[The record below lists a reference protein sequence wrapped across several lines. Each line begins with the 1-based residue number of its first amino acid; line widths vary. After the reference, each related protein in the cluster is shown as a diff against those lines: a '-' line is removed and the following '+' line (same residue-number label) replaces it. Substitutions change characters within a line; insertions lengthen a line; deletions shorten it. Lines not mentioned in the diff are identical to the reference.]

1 MKFTD
6 IPVWITGIY
15 GIPETNQRHL
25 MWNLLRNLHSGDQLP
40 WFVGGD
46 FIEILHSG
54 EKKSGRIC
62 GPSQMSAFNS
72 TLTECGSSNI
82 GFEGFRYT
90 WTNNRRV
97 PGTVRCRLDR
107 VCVNEEAIY
116 LSLTTMVSHIE
127 QPSLDH
133 IPIFF
138 RLARPDKPAPL
149 SRGRPFR
156 FEAMWIHKDDCEEI
170 IHKVWRTLEDLI
182 RLL

>member
-1 MKFTD
+1 MGFLKL
-6 IPVWITGIY
+6 IKGISCGIY
-15 GIPETNQRHL
+15 FGICIVAINYPGLWEAIL
-25 MWNLLRNLHSGDQLP
+25 MRSYTPGK
-40 WFVGGD
+40 
-46 FIEILHSG
+46 
-54 EKKSGRIC
+54 KKSGRIC